1 MKKLLLFICLN
12 ILAFLPFYSQT
23 LSDSLVAHYLLNGN
37 GNDEINSNHGTVY
50 GATLVN
56 DRNGN
61 SNSAYQF
68 DGINDWMNIG
78 STCDLE
84 ITGDITVSAW
94 VKTPSSW
101 PSSYR
106 DPQIYARYTYSLS
119 TPTGVNL
126 YLNDPHLS
134 SGRKFSF
141 IVKTGTNPWGDDFAQ
156 STTIAQLNTWYFIVG
171 VREGNLVKIYVN
183 GTLEKT
189 DIGSSIPINYGSTP
203 IASIGEKNGASSA
216 FFNGIIDD
224 VRIYKRA
231 LSASDIQTLYTFVG
245 VDENNNLES
254 HISVYPNPTS
264 DYLNISSVKN
274 TFSIDRIEIYSING
288 QTLKS
293 YSKNLTDLS
302 KLNISDLADGTYFL
316 KILDTDNNFQT
327 IKFIKTQN

>member
-23 LSDSLVAHYLLNGN
+23 LSDSLVAHYLLNSN
-37 GNDEINSNHGTVY
+37 GNDEINGNHGTVY

-61 SNSAYQF
+61 LNGAYQF
-68 DGINDWMNIG
+68 DGTNDWINIG
-78 STCDLE
+78 STSDLE

-101 PSSYR
+101 PSVYK
-106 DPQIYARYTYSLS
+106 DYQIYTRNTEYVS
-119 TPTGVNL
+119 TIYGVNL

-134 SGRKFSF
+134 SRRFGF
-141 IVKTGTNPWGDDFAQ
+141 ILKTGSNSWGNDFVTS
-156 STTIAQLNTWYFIVG
+156 STSLQLNTWYFVVG

-183 GTLEKT
+183 GNLEGT
-189 DIGSSIPINYGSTP
+189 DVGSSSPINYGATP
-203 IASIGEKNGASSA
+203 NASIGQKDNLSASW
-216 FFNGIIDD
+216 FKGVIDD

-245 VDENNNLES
+245 VDENNNLVS
-254 HISVYPNPTS
+254 NFSIYPNPTS
-264 DYLNISSVKN
+264 DYLNIVSVKT
-274 TFSIDRIEIYSING
+274 TFSIDKIEIYSING
-288 QTLKS
+288 QILKS
-293 YSKNLTDLS
+293 YSKNHIGDLS
-302 KLNISDLADGTYFL
+302 QLNISDIADGTYFM

-327 IKFIKTQN
+327 LKFIKTQN